1 MDFGVI
7 ADNLGYFLVG
17 PWPDGPLGGAALT
30 LVLSVASA
38 LISALLGLA
47 GGIALSLLQ
56 GPARTALR
64 LVLGFFRAIP
74 VIMLIFWIYFLLPV
88 AFGLDVPG
96 VGTVIVALSLIGGA
110 YLAHSVHAGIESLS
124 RGQWQAAAA
133 LGLSRWGALRWVVL
147 PQALPAMAPSFINQ
161 WIALIKDTSLAYV
174 IGVAELSF
182 VAAQVSN
189 REIVYPAE
197 IFLFIALL
205 YYLLCSALELC
216 AGRLAARYHRYQ
228 TP

>member
-38 LISALLGLA
+38 LISALLGLV

-56 GPARTALR
+56 GPAQTALR

-133 LGLSRWGALRWVVL
+133 LGLSRRGALRWVIL

-161 WIALIKDTSLAYV
+161 WIALIKDTSLA
-174 IGVAELSF
+174 
-182 VAAQVSN
+182 
-189 REIVYPAE
+189 
-197 IFLFIALL
+197 
-205 YYLLCSALELC
+205 
-216 AGRLAARYHRYQ
+216 
-228 TP
+228 